1 MATRKARV
9 GAVRPVRRRPPAPPA
24 RGAAPRLEPL
34 NDTAPSR
41 YIARIS
47 RLTGQEIPGEI
58 DPDELL
64 VHAHRDHHPLEVA
77 AQFAASRILQLTKKE
92 DLVDQGLRAVN
103 LVGST
108 AARAAGAFFGGD
120 AVERRVRK
128 LLGVV
133 GRDHYFQ
140 FREPTHLAEGEVR
153 ERIGKLQREA
163 AAALHARGRTPRLR
177 VLLTGAAGLL
187 GKEILVQIADD
198 RRVEEV
204 VAVVRPENVRDPKTK
219 EVVKVLSPPERGAL
233 LLKRLG
239 IHGARAK
246 RFRFVSGDIERSDLG
261 LAPEE
266 VATLRRTMT
275 HVVHCA
281 ASVSFDD
288 TYENSYRANVL
299 GSRNAL
305 DFALKIQNAKGSRL
319 IQHIAIET
327 SYIHGRKKRSMAL
340 ESALVFPRNFYNNF
354 YELTKAMASLET
366 DRFLVERG

>member
-1 MATRKARV
+1 MATRKAEAGV
-9 GAVRPVRRRPPAPPA
+9 VRPSR
-24 RGAAPRLEPL
+24 RGAAATTARSAPRRPGLSD
-34 NDTAPSR
+34 DTAPSR
-41 YIARIS
+41 YITRIS

-77 AQFAASRILQLTKKE
+77 AQFAASRFLQLTKKE

-108 AARAAGAFFGGD
+108 AARAAGVFFGGD

-140 FREPTHLAEGEVR
+140 FRESTHLAEGDVR
-153 ERIGKLQREA
+153 ERIDKLQRAA
-163 AAALHARGRTPRLR
+163 AAALHVRGRTPRLR
-177 VLLTGAAGLL
+177 VLLTGATGFL

-239 IHGARAK
+239 IHGAGAK
-246 RFRFVSGDIERSDLG
+246 RVRVVSGGIEAPDPG
-261 LAPEE
+261 LVPEE
-266 VATLRRTMT
+266 VTTLRQT
-275 HVVHCA
+275 
-281 ASVSFDD
+281 
-288 TYENSYRANVL
+288 
-299 GSRNAL
+299 
-305 DFALKIQNAKGSRL
+305 Q
-319 IQHIAIET
+319 
-327 SYIHGRKKRSMAL
+327 
-340 ESALVFPRNFYNNF
+340 
-354 YELTKAMASLET
+354 
-366 DRFLVERG
+366 